1 MRIDLPEPEAFKR
14 MISEMTKQ
22 EITVEITGIGL
33 DSREIHPGDLFVAL
47 SGENVNGHDFLGQ
60 AKENGAVAAV
70 VLNNRDNVNLP
81 QIEVEE
87 PEILVGMLAAKW
99 RTNFSL
105 PVIGITGSN
114 GKTTTK
120 DLLMHIFSAS
130 HTVHG
135 TRGNYNTHLGLPLT
149 LLELTSHHT
158 FSILEMGANR
168 TGDIEYLSNL
178 SLPRYGLITNIA
190 RAHLQSFGSI
200 EEIARTKGELFAS
213 LPEKGTAFINMDDN
227 YIPELDT
234 PAKKVTYGFNP
245 DCDFA
250 ADLHRDND
258 GLLTIIINGEEIT
271 LNSCDESFAKNSLAA
286 ATVSITQGISWELFQ
301 ESILT
306 IQPTKGRCEVTTRD
320 GITVIDDSYNANLA
334 SAIAAVDLLLSLPV
348 KGRRVIVFGDM
359 LELGEISSSDHEEFG
374 NKCARIGCDLLL
386 CYGQESEVTADA
398 ARGKIDAR
406 SYSDKS
412 ELASVL
418 KAFLNPGDAVLFK
431 GSRGMAI
438 DTIITEVFKE

>member
-47 SGENVNGHDFLGQ
+47 SGENMNGHDFLGQ

-178 SLPRYGLITNIA
+178 SLPRYGLIT
-190 RAHLQSFGSI
+190 
-200 EEIARTKGELFAS
+200 
-213 LPEKGTAFINMDDN
+213 
-227 YIPELDT
+227 
-234 PAKKVTYGFNP
+234 
-245 DCDFA
+245 
-250 ADLHRDND
+250 
-258 GLLTIIINGEEIT
+258 
-271 LNSCDESFAKNSLAA
+271 
-286 ATVSITQGISWELFQ
+286 
-301 ESILT
+301 
-306 IQPTKGRCEVTTRD
+306 
-320 GITVIDDSYNANLA
+320 
-334 SAIAAVDLLLSLPV
+334 LSL
-348 KGRRVIVFGDM
+348 IH
-359 LELGEISSSDHEEFG
+359 ISEPT
-374 NKCARIGCDLLL
+374 RP
-386 CYGQESEVTADA
+386 Y
-398 ARGKIDAR
+398 
-406 SYSDKS
+406 
-412 ELASVL
+412 
-418 KAFLNPGDAVLFK
+418 
-431 GSRGMAI
+431 
-438 DTIITEVFKE
+438 